1 VDLERVANRS
11 LGGREICGLC
21 FSIDGGTGI
30 FLIGENIL
38 DRLNRPFLLAGVSE
52 NEFMMF

>member
-11 LGGREICGLC
+11 LGGKEICGLC

-38 DRLNRPFLLAGVSE
+38 DSLNRPFLLAGVSE